1 MGPTVFP
8 DWCKHRAFL
17 LKLSASMFK
26 AEVNNKTIEPWI
38 LQFVV
43 KYYLQSLIYNHL
55 NIAYILGW
63 EDLKILD
70 THRALA
76 LFPKS
81 SRACWGA
88 WPHGRAGYRTRA
100 RKEFA
105 VEMPKVKLRA
115 HVGGKLPQCPS
126 ASTVATSL
134 HVQQGQQ
141 CTQGTKVWARELFQV
156 GPKHFQ

>member
-1 MGPTVFP
+1 MQ
-8 DWCKHRAFL
+8 
-17 LKLSASMFK
+17 
-26 AEVNNKTIEPWI
+26 I
-38 LQFVV
+38 VV

-134 HVQQGQQ
+134 HVQQGSN
-141 CTQGTKVWARELFQV
+141 ARR
-156 GPKHFQ
+156 GPKSGLESFSRLGQSTSSSTGWKTVR